1 VTPAA
6 FPLHLHLPGMNFLS
20 QILRIVVMDLV
31 LSGDNAVVIG
41 LAAHSLEPR
50 QRRQAIL
57 LGGGAACAL
66 RIALTAI
73 AAFLLQLR
81 GLQAIGGLLL
91 LWIAVKLLKQ
101 EEESQEGLKSPAT
114 MKGAIATIL
123 VADFIMSV
131 DNVLAVAAA
140 SEGHFGLLVF
150 GLILSMGILMFLG
163 NLVADLVNRL
173 WWLVYVG
180 SGVIAWTGG
189 AMFLVDPLVRAR
201 VSLDG
206 LHRHVVCAVITAA
219 TLFLAHWLHRRSE
232 EA

>member
-1 VTPAA
+1 
-6 FPLHLHLPGMNFLS
+6 MNFLS

-57 LGGGAACAL
+57 LGGGAACGL
-66 RIALTAI
+66 RISLTAI
-73 AAFLLQLR
+73 AALLLQLR

-91 LWIAVKLLKQ
+91 LWIAIKLLKQ
-101 EEESQEGLKSPAT
+101 EEESHEGLKSPAT

-180 SGVIAWTGG
+180 SGVIAWTGA
-189 AMFLVDPLVRAR
+189 AMFLVDPLVRTR
-201 VSLDG
+201 LSLDG
-206 LHRHVVCAVITAA
+206 LHRHFTSAVITAVI
-219 TLFLAHWLHRRSE
+219 LFLAHWLHRRKE
-232 EA
+232 DA